1 MRHWIGGRD
10 VHLEAIEPEQYQ
22 GYRIDTVVVVWS
34 NPVHSCDVSV
44 AVRLQIVVPVWV
56 CQLNL
61 KGDFPYGQN
70 IRTRLPTGSTLLLSP
85 ELELVFRPTI
95 ADTHHEYRR

>member
-22 GYRIDTVVVVWS
+22 GYRIDTVVGVWP

-61 KGDFPYGQN
+61 SRLDGHRRPAQHDTFDFDQCP
-70 IRTRLPTGSTLLLSP
+70 
-85 ELELVFRPTI
+85 
-95 ADTHHEYRR
+95 